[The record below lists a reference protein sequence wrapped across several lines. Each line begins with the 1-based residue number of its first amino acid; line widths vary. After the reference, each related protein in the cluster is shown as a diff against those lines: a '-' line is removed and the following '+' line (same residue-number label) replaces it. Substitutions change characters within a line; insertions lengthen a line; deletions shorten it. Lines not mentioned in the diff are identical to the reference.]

1 MVLCKQLCSI
11 KDRYLNYY
19 FFKSK
24 LNIIRHI
31 LNHIPSLHL
40 IFSVDKKGK
49 TSDLKTDSDASESS
63 GYGSCCPHVVD
74 EWLFFG
80 ILAGLGITV
89 FLLRMQ
95 ITMFIVGRKRRRKRN
110 ENLISDSNYFTSAI
124 DVRLTP
130 SYKHVVSGRKNVYQI
145 QHCFCVKRHV
155 VAAL

>member
-1 MVLCKQLCSI
+1 MFSS
-11 KDRYLNYY
+11 KDINLYIMSSNTNLTPCGFFWIMYLHCPW
-19 FFKSK
+19 
-24 LNIIRHI
+24 IV
-31 LNHIPSLHL
+31 
-40 IFSVDKKGK
+40 SVNKKGK
-49 TSDLKTDSDASESS
+49 TFDRKTDSDASES
-63 GYGSCCPHVVD
+63 GGHESCCPHVVD

-80 ILAGLGITV
+80 ILAGLAITV

-110 ENLISDSNYFTSAI
+110 DNNLISDSNYFTSAI